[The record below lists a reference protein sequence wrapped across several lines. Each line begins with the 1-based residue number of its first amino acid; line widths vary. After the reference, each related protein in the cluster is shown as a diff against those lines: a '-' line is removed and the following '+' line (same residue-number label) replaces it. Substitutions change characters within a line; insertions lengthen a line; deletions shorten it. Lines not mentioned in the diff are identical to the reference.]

1 MSSSKRWRRHCLL
14 LLHYQ
19 KKKRN
24 SKTVRLIV
32 ETPPPPPFIKGV
44 EFSKFLQKRRSSG
57 FSHKKG
63 EVGKIG
69 SILKAGVSLVFI
81 LTNSIQC
88 YLFLSVWC
96 VCVFCLFTPFLSI
109 FFMFY
114 RNNLILLHLI
124 NIYMTSK
131 SE

>member
-96 VCVFCLFTPFLSI
+96 VCVCFVYLHHFYQYFLCFTGI
-109 FFMFY
+109 
-114 RNNLILLHLI
+114 I
-124 NIYMTSK
+124 
-131 SE
+131 